1 MKTNQ
6 NISSEK
12 SFEFALIIVETYK
25 YLVKEKKEFILSKQL
40 LKSGTSIGANIFEA
54 SSAESKNDFVHKLS
68 ISLKE
73 ARETEYWLRLLQE
86 SQYLIGDIFECCNKR
101 LEEIIK
107 LLKSSILTTKQR
119 YNLK

>member
-1 MKTNQ
+1 MLTNK
-6 NISSEK
+6 NITSHK
-12 SFEFALIIVETYK
+12 SFEFALLIIETYK
-25 YLVKEKKEFILSKQL
+25 YLKEEKKEFILSKQL
-40 LKSGTSIGANIFEA
+40 LRSGTSIGANIYEA
-54 SSAESKNDFVHKLS
+54 FSAESKHDFVHKLS

-73 ARETEYWLRLLQE
+73 ARETEYWLKLLQE
-86 SQYLIGDIFECCNKR
+86 SQYMTCDRFDCCVKE

>member
-6 NISSEK
+6 NISCEK
-12 SFEFALIIVETYK
+12 SFEFALIVVEIYK
-25 YLVKEKKEFILSKQL
+25 YLVQEKKEFILSKQL
-40 LKSGTSIGANIFEA
+40 LRSGTSIGANIYEA
-54 SSAESKNDFVHKLS
+54 LSAESKYDFVHKLS

-73 ARETEYWLRLLQE
+73 ARETEYWFRLLQE
-86 SQYLIGDIFECCNKR
+86 SQYLKEDKFKFCCNK
-101 LEEIIK
+101 LEEITK